1 MIDKDSDL
9 DLESESGAVAMD
21 HCQDFSEIEKIS
33 QADVD
38 AFIPLEKPVPAR
50 VGKPLTAD
58 LAGLAQEIAR
68 MDLTTPEALR
78 VTPAYQALRF
88 CGIVFSRSWRLS
100 QQSYVSEKIDCF
112 WSHSWKG
119 SRMGKYF
126 TLSTLY
132 NGPAAVKSGCVVA
145 IVMAILF
152 SLELLP
158 GFQRRPHRDV
168 VSSTWALGMGVFIA
182 ALVFLLW
189 RPRQEIF
196 LDRMCIVEDN
206 DRLKSEQIFSLAGM
220 LKRSEEMLILWDST
234 WCDRLW
240 CIFELSAFL
249 KSEGN
254 RQRKLYMRPTSIG
267 PCSVI
272 MFLGCSF
279 AFGPTIIVRDDNQLF
294 VVGTLLFF
302 ASLAAF
308 WWAVALRGYF
318 RSVETLQEKLSS
330 VRLDKLKCSC
340 CDMAHQDGEGSP
352 MLCDREVVKKCMDI
366 WFGSQESFELYVRS
380 EVLERVNSELQNG
393 VFSKT
398 WIVLCTSPVF
408 FSFLDVA
415 AYNFRL
421 SYPLLGVD
429 WVLNGL
435 VMCFISLPI
444 FAEWFLHLAYV
455 LRRKLDGPRDVL
467 MNLLVLLLAL
477 PLLVIQ
483 GSIYLLVRSV
493 GLEMRDV
500 PVLVPAL
507 WTLLLTA
514 LAAALQALKRLCS

>member
-1 MIDKDSDL
+1 M
-9 DLESESGAVAMD
+9 A
-21 HCQDFSEIEKIS
+21 HCQDVWDIH
-33 QADVD
+33 VD
-38 AFIPLEKPVPAR
+38 ADIPLEKPAAER
-50 VGKPLTAD
+50 FGKPQSDD
-58 LAGLAQEIAR
+58 LAGLAEEIAR
-68 MDLTTPEALR
+68 MDLTTREALR
-78 VTPAYQALRF
+78 VTRAYQALRF
-88 CGIVFSRSWRLS
+88 CGIVFSRSWRLP

-119 SRMGKYF
+119 SRIGKYF
-126 TLSTLY
+126 TLLTLY
-132 NGPAAVKSGCVVA
+132 NGPAAVKSGFVVA
-145 IVMAILF
+145 ILMTILF
-152 SLELLP
+152 SFQLLP
-158 GFQRRPHRDV
+158 GFRRRPERDV
-168 VSSTWALGMGVFIA
+168 VASTWALGMGVFTA

-196 LDRMCIVEDN
+196 IDRMCIVEDEK
-206 DRLKSEQIFSLAGM
+206 LKSEQIFSLAGM

-249 KSEGN
+249 KSEGD

-272 MFLGCSF
+272 MFVGCSF
-279 AFGPTIIVRDDNQLF
+279 SFTPAIIVRDDNQLF

-302 ASLAAF
+302 ASFAAF
-308 WWAVALRGYF
+308 WWAMALRGYF

-340 CDMAHQDGEGSP
+340 CDMAHVDEQGRS
-352 MLCDREVVKKCMDI
+352 MLCDREVVKKCMAI
-366 WFGSQESFELYVRS
+366 WFGSQESFEVYVRS

-398 WIVLCTSPVF
+398 WIVLCTAPVF

-415 AYNFRL
+415 AYNFRH
-421 SYPLLGVD
+421 SHPLLGVD

-444 FAEWFLHLAYV
+444 FVEWFLHLAYV
-455 LRRKLDGPRDVL
+455 LRWKLNGPRDML

-477 PLLVIQ
+477 PLLIIQ
-483 GSIYLLVRSV
+483 GGIYLLVRSV
-493 GLEMRDV
+493 GREMPSV
-500 PVLVPAL
+500 PLLVPAL

-514 LAAALQALKRLCS
+514 LAAALAALKRLCSC